1 MTMGGSPE
9 SRCTIAST
17 EKYVEPPLSVTRK
30 RNRVPTDVAEQQLH
44 DDRGRHQLDE
54 LAKAVSA
61 EIENYVYP
69 YVAGLV
75 GKPLRPEKIAGNLKR
90 CGTRLSRPTG
100 LTWCAATPSSSSNAS
115 EPLSQSSR
123 RQCRNAPC
131 LDAASGNF
139 PRQARRERPRELPV
153 SMATRR
159 LLHVS
164 VISRHVVRRDRS
176 SAWKRCL
183 ARHHSTSRRGG
194 SGRSS
199 LVLDGRS
206 SLDLGGRFSSG
217 EPTMRGLL
225 ALFAAS
231 V

>member
-1 MTMGGSPE
+1 
-9 SRCTIAST
+9 
-17 EKYVEPPLSVTRK
+17 VTRK
-30 RNRVPTDVAEQQLH
+30 RNRVPTDVPNSSYTTIE
-44 DDRGRHQLDE
+44 DVINLDE

-100 LTWCAATPSSSSNAS
+100 LTWCAATPSSSSTRASRCPIVADDNAGT
-115 EPLSQSSR
+115 LL
-123 RQCRNAPC
+123 AF
-131 LDAASGNF
+131 DVASGNF
-139 PRQARRERPRELPV
+139 PRQRGANGLESFGCQWRRG
-153 SMATRR
+153 R

-194 SGRSS
+194 SGP
-199 LVLDGRS
+199 VV
-206 SLDLGGRFSSG
+206 
-217 EPTMRGLL
+217 
-225 ALFAAS
+225 A
-231 V
+231 